1 MVNKEN
7 KKPTM
12 PSIEQVLNAIRQ
24 RDMFSGFHRYQYTKP
39 GWYDLDNAMKI
50 IEAIGK
56 AGIRRSSLTMKTDSP
71 LKISSSGRIATR
83 Q

>member
-24 RDMFSGFHRYQYTKP
+24 RDMFSGFQRYQYTKP

-56 AGIRRSSLTMKTDSP
+56 AGIRRSSLTMKTDSH
-71 LKISSSGRIATR
+71 LRISSNGRIATR